1 MLLPLPPGEGWGEG
15 KAARA
20 APSWVG
26 LLLALAGDAAC
37 GLPHPGPLPEGEGAA
52 STVLIL
58 ARWRRGP
65 DADLGHLPISLDL
78 RALSIAEGVRAAL
91 AVAVLVAA
99 NEWLHVPQ
107 LNEAVL
113 AALLTCLCDAG
124 GPVRRRVPAL
134 LAFAVLGGLLTAG
147 FGVLRPYGLLAVVP
161 LACLVI
167 FCTSFAR
174 VWGQSPLQVGNL
186 LTVVTILALDRGEDL
201 QAAAVLGSAFV
212 GGSLWALVLTM
223 LIWRLHPYRPARRAV
238 AEVYRRL
245 GTLAGDLSTLAA
257 TDAAPTHAWAD
268 HARAHRRHVRDGIE
282 AARTLLLDT
291 IRGRGTASPRAGQT
305 LIQVEA
311 ADQLFGALIALS
323 DVLEAS
329 GPAARAAAARELSL
343 VRLLLAA
350 IADETRQDDPAGDPA
365 QRAVLEGMLGQM
377 SILGT
382 GTLAGI
388 TASMVSRMRVALL
401 LTTPAGMLAEAA
413 PDAGGPG
420 RRARLL
426 VPLRANLAWSSAAF
440 RHALRAAVVAGPA
453 LVLTLHLGTTYA
465 HWLTITLVL
474 TLQPFFALTWQ
485 RAVERIGGTVLG
497 GLVAAGISVVVHTPL
512 AMAAALFPLAVLALS
527 VRYVSFGL
535 LMAGMTPL
543 VVLLSELGRP
553 GTSELEIAALRAA
566 YTLAGGAL
574 AVLGCWVLWPS
585 WEPDR
590 VQRELLGAIKAHA
603 AYADLELAS
612 LLGEASGAGLDA
624 ARRAA
629 GVASNNLEAS
639 LSRALQ
645 EPRRAARAGLE
656 TPMVVD
662 AALRRL
668 AGRLSALQHDP
679 ALAGAA
685 GPEALRAWRGW
696 LGAAF
701 AALAAGAPLPGAAP
715 AVEGAGPLARI
726 ARQMELMDGA
736 LRR

>member
-1 MLLPLPPGEGWGEG
+1 VSG
-15 KAARA
+15 
-20 APSWVG
+20 
-26 LLLALAGDAAC
+26 
-37 GLPHPGPLPEGEGAA
+37 
-52 STVLIL
+52 
-58 ARWRRGP
+58 RWRRGP
-65 DADLGHLPISLDL
+65 DANLGRLPVSLDL

-91 AVAVLVAA
+91 SVAVLVAA
-99 NEWLHVPQ
+99 NEYFAFPL
-107 LNEAVL
+107 LNEAAL

-134 LAFAVLGGLLTAG
+134 LAFAVLGGVLTAG
-147 FGVLRPYGLLAVVP
+147 FGLLRPAGLPIVVP

-167 FCTSFAR
+167 FCASFAR
-174 VWGQSPLQVGNL
+174 VWGQSALQVGNL
-186 LTVVTILALDRGEDL
+186 LTVVTVLALDRGEDL
-201 QAAAVLGSAFV
+201 HGAEVLGLAFL

-245 GTLAGDLSTLAA
+245 GVLAGDLSALAA
-257 TDAAPTHAWAD
+257 TADAPDTAWAD
-268 HARAHRRHVRDGIE
+268 HARAHRRHVREGIE
-282 AARTLLLDT
+282 AARTLVLDT

-323 DVLEAS
+323 DVLESA
-329 GPAARAAAARELSL
+329 PAATRAVVAQELSL

-350 IADETRQDDPAGDPA
+350 IADETRLDQPDDDPAR
-365 QRAVLEGMLGQM
+365 RAAMERLLDQL
-377 SILGT
+377 SALGT
-382 GTLAGI
+382 GALAGI
-388 TASMVSRMRVALL
+388 TASLVSRMRVALL
-401 LTTPAGMLAEAA
+401 LTTPDGQA
-413 PDAGGPG
+413 PDATVATGGPDW
-420 RRARLL
+420 RTRLL
-426 VPLRANLAWSSAAF
+426 SPLRANLSWSSAGF
-440 RHALRAAVVAGPA
+440 RHALRAAVVAAPA
-453 LVLTLHLGTTYA
+453 LVLTLQSGNAYA

-497 GLVAAGISVVVHTPL
+497 GLVAAAITLAVHTPL
-512 AMAAALFPLAVLALS
+512 ATAAALFPLAVLALS

-535 LMAGMTPL
+535 FMAGMTPL

-553 GTSELEIAALRAA
+553 GESELIIAGMRAL
-566 YTLAGGAL
+566 YTVLGGTL

-590 VQRELLGAIKAHA
+590 VQTELAGALRAHA
-603 AYADLELAS
+603 AYADLELAA
-612 LLGEASGAGLDA
+612 LVGEAPGAALDA

-645 EPRRAARAGLE
+645 EPRRSARAGLE
-656 TPMVVD
+656 TAMVVD

-679 ALAGAA
+679 ALAGAT
-685 GPEALRAWRGW
+685 GPDALRAWQGW
-696 LGAAF
+696 LRGAF
-701 AALAAGAPLPGAAP
+701 TALSGGQPLPGGAP
-715 AVEGAGPLARI
+715 PLEGAGPMARI
-726 ARQMELMDGA
+726 ARQLELMDGA

>member
-1 MLLPLPPGEGWGEG
+1 M
-15 KAARA
+15 
-20 APSWVG
+20 
-26 LLLALAGDAAC
+26 
-37 GLPHPGPLPEGEGAA
+37 
-52 STVLIL
+52 
-58 ARWRRGP
+58 
-65 DADLGHLPISLDL
+65 GHLPISLDL

-99 NEWLHVPQ
+99 NELLHLPA
-107 LNEAVL
+107 LNEAAL

-124 GPVRRRVPAL
+124 GPVRRRIPAL

-147 FGVLRPYGLLAVVP
+147 LGALRPMGLATVVP
-161 LACLVI
+161 LACAVI
-167 FCTSFAR
+167 FCCSLAR
-174 VWGQSPLQVGNL
+174 VWGQSALQVGNL
-186 LTVVTILALDRGEDL
+186 LTVVTILALDHGEDL
-201 QAAAVLGSAFV
+201 HAALILGLFFA

-238 AEVYRRL
+238 ADVYLRL
-245 GTLAGDLSTLAA
+245 GVMAGDLSVLAGLAA
-257 TDAAPTHAWAD
+257 PPSEAPPPQATPLQAPPLQAWAD

-282 AARTLLLDT
+282 AARTLVLDT
-291 IRGRGTASPRAGQT
+291 IRGRGVPSARAGQT

-311 ADQLFGALIALS
+311 ADQIFGALIALS
-323 DVLEAS
+323 DVLETADA
-329 GPAARAAAARELSL
+329 PTRATAARELSL

-350 IADETRQDDPAGDPA
+350 IADETRQDEPSDDPAR
-365 QRAVLEGMLGQM
+365 RAALQGMLDRL
-377 SILGT
+377 SELGA
-382 GTLAGI
+382 GPLAGI
-388 TASMVSRMRVALL
+388 TASMVARMKIALL
-401 LTTPAGMLAEAA
+401 LTTPDGLLPDAALAE
-413 PDAGGPG
+413 GGPG
-420 RRARLL
+420 WRARLL
-426 VPLRANLAWSSAAF
+426 GPLRANLAWSSAGF
-440 RHALRAAVVAGPA
+440 RHALRAAVVAAPA
-453 LVLTLHLGTTYA
+453 LVLTLGSGNAYA

-497 GLVAAGISVVVHTPL
+497 GLVAACIALVVHTPL
-512 AMAAALFPLAVLALS
+512 ATAAALFPLAILALS

-553 GTSELEIAALRAA
+553 GTGELEIAAMRAA
-566 YTLAGGAL
+566 YTLGGGIL

-590 VQRELLGAIKAHA
+590 VERELRAALQAHA
-603 AYADLELAS
+603 TYADLELRV
-612 LLGEASGAGLDA
+612 LLGEAPEAGLDA

-645 EPRRAARAGLE
+645 EPRRQARAGLE
-656 TPMVVD
+656 AAMVVD

-679 ALAGAA
+679 ALSGAA
-685 GPEALRAWRGW
+685 GPEALRAWRAW
-696 LGAAF
+696 LSEAF
-701 AALAAGAPLPGAAP
+701 AALAAGASLPGSAP
-715 AVEGAGPLARI
+715 PVEGAGPLARI
-726 ARQMELMDGA
+726 ARQVELMDGA

>member
-1 MLLPLPPGEGWGEG
+1 MTRRLGTLPG
-15 KAARA
+15 
-20 APSWVG
+20 
-26 LLLALAGDAAC
+26 
-37 GLPHPGPLPEGEGAA
+37 
-52 STVLIL
+52 
-58 ARWRRGP
+58 RWRRSP
-65 DADLGHLPISLDL
+65 DADLGRLPVSLDL

-91 AVAVLVAA
+91 SVAVLVAA
-99 NEWLHVPQ
+99 NEYFAFPP
-107 LNEAVL
+107 LNEAAL

-134 LAFAVLGGLLTAG
+134 LAFAVVGGLLTAG
-147 FGVLRPYGLLAVVP
+147 FGLLRPAGLPVVVP

-174 VWGQSPLQVGNL
+174 VWGQSALQVGNL
-186 LTVVTILALDRGEDL
+186 LTVVTVLALDRGEDL
-201 QAAAVLGSAFV
+201 HGASVLGLAFL

-245 GTLAGDLSTLAA
+245 GVLAGDLSTLAA
-257 TDAAPTHAWAD
+257 TSDAPDTAWAD

-282 AARTLLLDT
+282 AARTLVLDT

-323 DVLEAS
+323 DVLETA
-329 GPAARAAAARELSL
+329 PAATRAVVAQELSL

-350 IADETRQDDPAGDPA
+350 IADETRLDQPDEDSARRTA
-365 QRAVLEGMLGQM
+365 MESMLDQLSG
-377 SILGT
+377 LGT

-388 TASMVSRMRVALL
+388 TASMVSRMRIALL
-401 LTTPAGMLAEAA
+401 LTSPDGLM
-413 PDAGGPG
+413 PDAEPG
-420 RRARLL
+420 APRPDRRARLL
-426 VPLRANLAWSSAAF
+426 GPLRANLSWSSAGF
-440 RHALRAAVVAGPA
+440 RHALRAAVVAAPA
-453 LVLTLHLGTTYA
+453 LVVTLQSGNAYA

-497 GLVAAGISVVVHTPL
+497 GLVAAAITLAVHTPL
-512 AMAAALFPLAVLALS
+512 ATAAALFPLAVLALS

-535 LMAGMTPL
+535 FMVGMTPL

-553 GTSELEIAALRAA
+553 GASELLIAGMRAL
-566 YTLAGGAL
+566 YTLLGGTL

-590 VQRELLGAIKAHA
+590 VQKELAAAIKAHA
-603 AYADLELAS
+603 AYADLELAA
-612 LLGEASGAGLDA
+612 LAGDASGPALDA

-645 EPRRAARAGLE
+645 EPRRSARAGLE
-656 TPMVVD
+656 TAMVVD

-679 ALAGAA
+679 ALAGAT
-685 GPEALRAWRGW
+685 GPDALRAWRRW
-696 LGAAF
+696 LRGAF
-701 AALAAGAPLPGAAP
+701 TALSGSQPLPGGAP
-715 AVEGAGPLARI
+715 PTEGAGPMARI
-726 ARQMELMDGA
+726 ARQLELMDGA

>member
-1 MLLPLPPGEGWGEG
+1 M
-15 KAARA
+15 
-20 APSWVG
+20 PS
-26 LLLALAGDAAC
+26 
-37 GLPHPGPLPEGEGAA
+37 
-52 STVLIL
+52 
-58 ARWRRGP
+58 RWRRGP

-99 NEWLHVPQ
+99 NEWLHLSA
-107 LNEAVL
+107 LNEAAL

-124 GPVRRRVPAL
+124 GPVRRRIPAL

-147 FGVLRPYGLLAVVP
+147 LGALRPLGLAAVVP
-161 LACLVI
+161 LACAVI
-167 FCTSFAR
+167 FCCSLAR
-174 VWGQSPLQVGNL
+174 VWGQSALQVGNL
-186 LTVVTILALDRGEDL
+186 LTVVTILALDHGEDL
-201 QAAAVLGSAFV
+201 HAAVILGLFFT

-238 AEVYRRL
+238 ADVYLRL
-245 GTLAGDLSTLAA
+245 GVMAGDLSVLAGLAA
-257 TDAAPTHAWAD
+257 PPADALPTQSTPLQVPPLQALPLQALPLQAWAD

-282 AARTLLLDT
+282 AARILVLDT
-291 IRGRGTASPRAGQT
+291 IRGRGVPSPRAGQT

-311 ADQLFGALIALS
+311 ADQIFGALIALS
-323 DVLEAS
+323 DVLEAADA
-329 GPAARAAAARELSL
+329 PTRAAAARELSL

-350 IADETRQDDPAGDPA
+350 IADETRLDEPSEDPARRTTL
-365 QRAVLEGMLGQM
+365 QGMLDRL
-377 SILGT
+377 SALGA
-382 GTLAGI
+382 GPLAGI
-388 TASMVSRMRVALL
+388 TASMVARMKIALL
-401 LTTPAGMLAEAA
+401 LTTPDGLLPDAA
-413 PDAGGPG
+413 PAEGGPDWQ
-420 RRARLL
+420 ARLL
-426 VPLRANLAWSSAAF
+426 GPLRANLAWSSAGF
-440 RHALRAAVVAGPA
+440 RHALRAAVVAAPA
-453 LVLTLHLGTTYA
+453 LVLTLGSGNAYA

-497 GLVAAGISVVVHTPL
+497 GLVAACIALVVHTPL
-512 AMAAALFPLAVLALS
+512 ATAAALFPLAVLALS
-527 VRYVSFGL
+527 VRYVSYGL

-553 GTSELEIAALRAA
+553 GTGELEIAAMRAA
-566 YTLAGGAL
+566 YTLGGGIL

-590 VQRELLGAIKAHA
+590 VEQELRAALQAHA
-603 AYADLELAS
+603 AYADLELRV
-612 LLGEASGAGLDA
+612 LLKEAPEAGLDA

-645 EPRRAARAGLE
+645 EPRRQARAGLE
-656 TPMVVD
+656 TAMVVD

-679 ALAGAA
+679 ALSGAA
-685 GPEALRAWRGW
+685 GPEALRAWRAW
-696 LGAAF
+696 LSAAF
-701 AALAAGAPLPGAAP
+701 AALAAGASLPGSAP
-715 AVEGAGPLARI
+715 PVEGAGPLARI
-726 ARQMELMDGA
+726 ARQVELMDGA